1 MSKQCQL
8 TLKDPDTVELLRNL
22 FKRIQV
28 LQHPCLQVIYDISYK
43 ADYVGILQSYYPKG
57 SIRDH
62 LFKVKSLCEST
73 RCYRFYFQA
82 SCHGI
87 IMLFIFSDI
96 TGSH

>member
-8 TLKDPDTVELLRNL
+8 ILKDPETVELLRNL
-22 FKRIQV
+22 FKHIQD
-28 LQHPCLQVIYDISYK
+28 LQHPCLYVIYDISYN
-43 ADYVGILQSYYPKG
+43 ADYIGILQSYFPKG

-73 RCYRFYFQA
+73 WCSMFCFQV

-87 IMLFIFSDI
+87 IMLYIQ
-96 TGSH
+96 